1 MIRLSQYHSEMIT
14 EDGFTLPFTVIE
26 AKNNNPKGIIIYFHG
41 GGLIFGDAYDLA
53 QPYID
58 VLSQDFHLVL
68 ASYRLAPE
76 SKINIIISDVLLQ
89 YDAIKQ
95 RYPSL
100 PLFTFG
106 RSAGAFLAM
115 IVSTHRQV
123 DGIVDFYGY
132 CRVHVPSFL
141 RPNSQYQTLSS
152 KITPEILNQLI
163 QQQPLTSGSMQDRY
177 PIYIHARGEAKW
189 LDYLGIQTSTQSD
202 YNISPQQLKNFPPMF
217 IVHCKNDPDVPYTES
232 EHIYQNVSN
241 CQIEFLNSNQHDFD
255 RVVNETNIDLYK
267 KAVVFLNQLI

>member
-1 MIRLSQYHSEMIT
+1 MISLSQYHSEMIT

-26 AKNNNPKGIIIYFHG
+26 AKTNSPKGIIIYFHG
-41 GGLIFGDAYDLA
+41 GGLIFGDAHDLA

-58 VLSQDFHLVL
+58 VLSQNFHLVL

-76 SKINIIISDVLLQ
+76 SKINVIIRDVLLQ
-89 YDAIKQ
+89 YDTIKQ
-95 RYPSL
+95 RYSSL

-115 IVSTHRQV
+115 LVSLHRPV
-123 DGIVDFYGY
+123 DGILDFYGY

-141 RPNSQYQTLSS
+141 RPNAQYQTLSS
-152 KITPEILNQLI
+152 KITPDIINQLI
-163 QQQPLTSGSMQDRY
+163 QNKPLISGPMQVRY

-189 LDYLGIQTSTQSD
+189 LYYLGIQTSTQSD
-202 YNISPQQLKNFPPMF
+202 YNISPQQLKGFPPMF

-241 CQIEFLNSNQHDFD
+241 CQIESLNFNQHDFD
-255 RVVNETNIDLYK
+255 RVVNETNISLYK
-267 KAVVFLNQLI
+267 GDCL